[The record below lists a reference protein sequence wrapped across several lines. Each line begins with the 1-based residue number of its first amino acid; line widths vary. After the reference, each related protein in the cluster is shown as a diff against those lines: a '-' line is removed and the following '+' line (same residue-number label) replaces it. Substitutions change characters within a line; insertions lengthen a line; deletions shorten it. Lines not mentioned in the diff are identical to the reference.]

1 MRPAIVVGVVRQIS
15 TPSVARIIARS
26 RAPALAAVLATAL
39 LAAGSRASAETPPPP
54 AAAPAASSAPATAPD
69 ATTTTATD
77 APPEFPAES
86 TPTPRPLREDA
97 APETN
102 IPPFEPGFGP
112 RYHIE
117 QIVVSGNHKTKT
129 ELILREIGIAAGDV
143 ISASDPRVEA
153 ARFRLLSRGFFLDVR
168 LSLTR
173 GKKRGNAILLVEIEE
188 RGTIVVNDLYPSTSA
203 ATTFWGGIDVSETNF
218 LGRGINLGG
227 AFVVSTKPK
236 VPDAR
241 AGVGVRLHG
250 SLPQIPSLGVSL
262 SLTGLFN
269 DGSEFYRVIGADTD
283 PDPANFI
290 AVRARRIGGILG
302 AGKPLGRYLRLF
314 ADLREEAVNG
324 QLPDTRNRIY
334 PTGVVKP
341 IDFDV
346 DEGNSRVGSLML
358 TLDYDTR
365 PDPVLPRSGGRFVAS
380 VEGAHGALG
389 STYDFVKAVV
399 QASVYTRLPHGHA
412 LGFHFLAGGL
422 VGDAPYFDR
431 FFVGDLN
438 LLLPRRALGINF
450 STLASRNLLGTGI
463 AGHRYDDYAARI
475 LIEYAIPIW
484 RRHGFVYGGDAFAA
498 VGMFGL
504 ASERD
509 FRPPDDFGWNNL
521 PIDMT
526 ADLGLRLD
534 TYVGVFTI
542 SIANA
547 LGRSSF

>member
-1 MRPAIVVGVVRQIS
+1 MRRTIVVGVVRRIS
-15 TPSVARIIARS
+15 RPRPSRIIARS
-26 RAPALAAVLATAL
+26 RAPALAAVLAGTL
-39 LAAGSRASAETPPPP
+39 LAASAHAGADT
-54 AAAPAASSAPATAPD
+54 APAPSPTATPTATPAESPAP
-69 ATTTTATD
+69 ATD
-77 APPEFPAES
+77 APPQFPTEA
-86 TPTPRPLREDA
+86 TPPKTPPPLREDA
-97 APETN
+97 APEPN
-102 IPPFEPGFGP
+102 VPSFEPGFGP

-117 QIVVSGNHKTKT
+117 QIVVLGNHKTKT
-129 ELILREIGIAAGDV
+129 ALILREIGLQPGDV
-143 ISASDPRVEA
+143 ISASDQRVEA

-168 LSLTR
+168 LSLMR
-173 GKKRGNAILLVEIEE
+173 GKKRGNAILLVEVEE

-227 AFVVSTKPK
+227 AFVLSTTPK

-250 SLPQIPSLGVSL
+250 SLPEIPSLGVSL

-290 AVRARRIGGILG
+290 AVRTRRVGGILG
-302 AGKPLGRYLRLF
+302 AGKPLNRYLRVF

-324 QLPDTRNRIY
+324 QLPGTRNRIY
-334 PTGVVKP
+334 PSGLVKP
-341 IDFDV
+341 IPFDV
-346 DEGNSRVGSLML
+346 DEGNSRVGSLTL

-365 PDPVLPRSGGRFVAS
+365 PDPVLPRSGGRLVAS
-380 VEGAHGALG
+380 IEGAHGALG
-389 STYDFVKAVV
+389 STYDFAKALV

-412 LGFHFLAGGL
+412 LGFHFLAGAI

-463 AGHRYDDYAARI
+463 AGHRYDDYAARV
-475 LIEYAIPIW
+475 LIEYAVPIW

-498 VGMFGL
+498 IGMFGL
-504 ASERD
+504 ASEVD

-521 PIDMT
+521 PIDLT

>member
-1 MRPAIVVGVVRQIS
+1 VRLAIVVGVVRRIS
-15 TPSVARIIARS
+15 RPSPARIIARS
-26 RAPALAAVLATAL
+26 RAPALAIVLAATL
-39 LAAGSRASAETPPPP
+39 LAPP
-54 AAAPAASSAPATAPD
+54 AAAAEPAQPANATPGATAAP
-69 ATTTTATD
+69 TTPAPRD
-77 APPEFPAES
+77 APPEFPPDT
-86 TPTPRPLREDA
+86 TPPETPPPLREDA
-97 APETN
+97 APEPN
-102 IPPFEPGFGP
+102 LPSFEPGFGP

-129 ELILREIGIAAGDV
+129 EVILREIGIAPGDV
-143 ISASDPRVEA
+143 ISASDQRVEA

-173 GKKRGNAILLVEIEE
+173 GKKRGGAVLLVEVEE
-188 RGTIVVNDLYPSTSA
+188 RGTIVINELYPSTSA

-227 AFVVSTKPK
+227 AFVVSTTPK
-236 VPDAR
+236 VPQSR
-241 AGVGVRLHG
+241 RGVGLRLHG
-250 SLPQIPSLGVSL
+250 SLPEIPSLGVSL
-262 SLTGLFN
+262 SLTGLYN

-283 PDPANFI
+283 PNPANFI
-290 AVRARRIGGILG
+290 GVRTRRAGGILG
-302 AGKPLGRYLRLF
+302 AGKPLGRYLRVF

-324 QLPDTRNRIY
+324 QLPMVRDRIY
-334 PTGVVKP
+334 ESGIVKP

-346 DEGNSRVGSLML
+346 DEGNSRVGSFTL

-365 PDPVLPRSGGRFVAS
+365 QDPVLPRSGGRFVAS
-380 VEGAHGALG
+380 IEGAHGVLG
-389 STYDFVKAVV
+389 STYDFAKAVV
-399 QASVYTRLPHGHA
+399 QASVYTRMPHGHA
-412 LGFHFLAGGL
+412 LGFHLLLGGI

-498 VGMFGL
+498 IGMFGL
-504 ASERD
+504 ASEVD

>member
-1 MRPAIVVGVVRQIS
+1 VRRTIVVGVVRRIS
-15 TPSVARIIARS
+15 RPRPSRIIARS
-26 RAPALAAVLATAL
+26 RAPALAAVLAGTL
-39 LAAGSRASAETPPPP
+39 LAASAHAGADT
-54 AAAPAASSAPATAPD
+54 APAPSPTATPTATPAESPAP
-69 ATTTTATD
+69 ATD
-77 APPEFPAES
+77 APPQFPTEA
-86 TPTPRPLREDA
+86 TPPKTPPPLREDA
-97 APETN
+97 APEPN
-102 IPPFEPGFGP
+102 VPSFEPGFGP

-117 QIVVSGNHKTKT
+117 PIVVLGNHKTKT
-129 ELILREIGIAAGDV
+129 ALILREIGLQPGDV
-143 ISASDPRVEA
+143 ISASDQRVEA

-168 LSLTR
+168 LSLMR
-173 GKKRGNAILLVEIEE
+173 GKKRGNAILLVEVEE

-227 AFVVSTKPK
+227 AFVLSTTPK

-250 SLPQIPSLGVSL
+250 SLPEIPSLGVSL

-290 AVRARRIGGILG
+290 AVRTRRVGGILG
-302 AGKPLGRYLRLF
+302 AGKPLNRYLRVF

-324 QLPDTRNRIY
+324 QLPGTRNRIY
-334 PTGVVKP
+334 PSGLVKP
-341 IDFDV
+341 IPFDV
-346 DEGNSRVGSLML
+346 DEGNSRVGSLTL

-365 PDPVLPRSGGRFVAS
+365 PDPVLPRSGGRLVAS
-380 VEGAHGALG
+380 IEGAHGALG
-389 STYDFVKAVV
+389 STYDFAKALV

-412 LGFHFLAGGL
+412 LGFHFLAGAI

-463 AGHRYDDYAARI
+463 AGHRYDDYAARV
-475 LIEYAIPIW
+475 LIEYAVPIW

-498 VGMFGL
+498 IGMFGL
-504 ASERD
+504 ASEVD

-521 PIDMT
+521 PIDLT